1 MSELKASSSIR
12 SWPIARLILIGFG
25 IILIGFLV
33 IGTVTQSGD
42 SGQPSFG
49 IQTQPFLI
57 LAMLAFVGGLLSFL
71 SPCTLPILPA
81 YFAFAFQSGRRQI
94 AANTMIF
101 MLGLASMFALLGASA
116 SALGRLLLQNQQLIL
131 LFGGSLVLIFGV
143 MSLLGKGF
151 AGMSQSSDAVVN
163 NRTLWGSFIFGVTFA
178 VAVSSGSFLCR
189 AYIWIVMLVHAPSP
203 AKR

>member
-1 MSELKASSSIR
+1 MSELKAPLSIR
-12 SWPIARLILIGFG
+12 SWPIGRLILAGFG

-33 IGTVTQSGD
+33 IGTVTQGGD
-42 SGQPSFG
+42 PQQPGFG

-57 LAMLAFVGGLLSFL
+57 LAMLAFAGGLLSFL

-116 SALGRLLLQNQQLIL
+116 SVLGTRAAAKPAAYP
-131 LFGGSLVLIFGV
+131 SLWWF
-143 MSLLGKGF
+143 LG
-151 AGMSQSSDAVVN
+151 AD
-163 NRTLWGSFIFGVTFA
+163 LWRHESVG
-178 VAVSSGSFLCR
+178 
-189 AYIWIVMLVHAPSP
+189 
-203 AKR
+203 